1 MSDAL
6 AELERERIELTNE
19 CQKIDIQLADTNRI
33 DPETGD
39 RLRGYDYLDWK
50 QRAATA
56 KRTKL
61 NRLREVNLLIKEENK
76 KSEQGWRNDII
87 QKLDY
92 IIELLLEEE
101 DEPIGDNIR

>member
-1 MSDAL
+1 MNDNL
-6 AELERERIELTNE
+6 AELERERLELTNE
-19 CQKIDIQLADTNRI
+19 CQKIDIQLADQNRI
-33 DPETGD
+33 DPETGT
-39 RLRGYDYLDWK
+39 RLKGYDYLDWK

-61 NRLREVNLLIKEENK
+61 NRLREVNLLIRDINK
-76 KSEQGWRNDII
+76 HNELGWRASIE

-101 DEPIGDNIR
+101 DEPVGNNIR